1 MFMGKIDI
9 SLSSYLSHPPVFA
22 DLFNAWLYG
31 GRQVIDYRELQPE
44 DPVQNRPEYA
54 AAYKHVRDVVKMY
67 YQDGMELVL
76 LGIENQEEIDYTAPV
91 RILQYDGADYQKKIR
106 RVEAENRKRQGLKTG
121 LPAFFPEDRITPVI
135 TLLLYFGK
143 EEWRKPRR
151 LHDLL
156 RFPDESDR
164 LRQFVPDYP
173 IHVLSVREDMD
184 ISLLH
189 TQLRQ
194 VFGFLQRQDDRKA
207 LRDYVRE
214 NEDVFSCLSTDAALF
229 LAAAAKGTRLLTTLH
244 VKEETCDMCKALDDL
259 YNDGVNQGKRRGLEL
274 GEDYFAELSEKLLA
288 DFRTEDLRKAIKNK
302 EYRNRL
308 YQEYRIERG

>member
-1 MFMGKIDI
+1 MADRDMFMGKIDI

-91 RILQYDGADYQKKIR
+91 RILQYDGADYQKKVR
-106 RVEAENRKRQGLKTG
+106 RVEAENRKRLGFKTG

-156 RFPDESDR
+156 RFPDGSDM

-194 VFGFLQRQDDRKA
+194 VSDFF
-207 LRDYVRE
+207 
-214 NEDVFSCLSTDAALF
+214 N
-229 LAAAAKGTRLLTTLH
+229 AK
-244 VKEETCDMCKALDDL
+244 M
-259 YNDGVNQGKRRGLEL
+259 
-274 GEDYFAELSEKLLA
+274 
-288 DFRTEDLRKAIKNK
+288 TERP
-302 EYRNRL
+302 
-308 YQEYRIERG
+308 